1 MKSKEVILKSR
12 VKKTSKSKSN
22 TTTHSSNKGGNEILA
37 SVKVRHIQDKNVKHI
52 EDTIVK
58 HIQDTAIVNAINSHD
73 ASYW

>member
-1 MKSKEVILKSR
+1 M
-12 VKKTSKSKSN
+12 KKTSKSKSN

-52 EDTIVK
+52 EDTVVK